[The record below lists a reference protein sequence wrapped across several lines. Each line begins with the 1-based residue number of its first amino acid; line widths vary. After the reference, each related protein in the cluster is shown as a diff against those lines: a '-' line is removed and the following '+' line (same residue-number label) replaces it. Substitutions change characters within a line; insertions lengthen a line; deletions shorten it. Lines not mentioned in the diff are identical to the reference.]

1 MKLKFVGTLLA
12 IFSTFLLVGCGKD
25 HSALEEFKRSTAAQE
40 VNQCV
45 GANGSVEW
53 SIFQPV
59 DNKNPDVRVIQAV
72 LAKSDEKYQIQWFYN
87 LSTKVSEL
95 AFAGKP
101 GEKTS
106 PLRMGLDLGVFCL
119 APSK

>member
-1 MKLKFVGTLLA
+1 MKLKFIGALFL
-12 IFSTFLLVGCGKD
+12 IFSTLLLIGCGRD
-25 HSALEEFKRSTAAQE
+25 HAALEEFKNSTAAQE
-40 VNQCV
+40 VNKCV

-59 DNKNPDVRVIQAV
+59 GNKNSDVRVIQAV

-87 LSTKVSEL
+87 LNTKVSEL

-106 PLRMGLDLGVFCL
+106 PLRMGLDLAVFCL